1 METEPRK
8 QVEIELQL
16 ITTLFLQQKCVY
28 SMAVLVKEDRRTML
42 LLPFNNEIQ
51 KDLASAALKD
61 LVIRADPD
69 IVVYVAEAWSAHVK
83 PEELKNPNYTRPS
96 ERPDRIEIIAVQI
109 EFKTG
114 EKYSCHADIVR
125 NGDSVKL
132 KEFEYIAD
140 QNSMGKFVDFYP
152 PKSVQ

>member
-1 METEPRK
+1 
-8 QVEIELQL
+8 
-16 ITTLFLQQKCVY
+16 
-28 SMAVLVKEDRRTML
+28 MAVLVKEDRRTMM

-69 IVVYVAEAWSAHVK
+69 IVVFVAEAWSAYVK
-83 PEELKNPNYTRPS
+83 LEELKNPNYTRPS
-96 ERPDRIEIIAVQI
+96 ERKDEMEIVAVQI

-125 NGDSVKL
+125 NGDSVEL
-132 KEFEYIAD
+132 KEFEVIAD